1 VPTLKRCLTRNF
13 PSSIS
18 RQRFC
23 TSAPTNPPPFP
34 AISNGGR
41 VFPLF
46 LWRWLA
52 VLDLAARYI
61 DNELGLAKVAGT
73 LGVGALEV
81 ACHALIMP
89 QRENLCTVGLEM
101 GHGRIML
108 NIGHSSHIPSRFI
121 KLTHYQIIGC
131 LWAAATFAS
140 NTELSRA
147 ATGKAAQSV
156 KVPGAQS

>member
-1 VPTLKRCLTRNF
+1 MQSKVKAIRWLILSRGRLRIVSVPTLKRCLTRNF

-61 DNELGLAKVAGT
+61 DNELGGLAKVAGT
-73 LGVGALEV
+73 LGVGALQV

-108 NIGHSSHIPSRFI
+108 NIGDSSHIPSR
-121 KLTHYQIIGC
+121 L
-131 LWAAATFAS
+131 
-140 NTELSRA
+140 R
-147 ATGKAAQSV
+147 
-156 KVPGAQS
+156 